1 MKTILYVFHCS
12 TIGGGSYCLLNV
24 LKNLDRSQYKPAVL
38 LATQGALVEEIN
50 KLGIDVHFLNDLDSV
65 PYNLPL
71 LKRSTIAKYRKVS
84 GSIDGYKAKLKE
96 IKPDLVYINSMMLY
110 PYLKPA
116 HELGYKTLIHIR
128 EHWPFNEHRCQLRRA
143 QNYIRKYSTYVL
155 AINEFAS
162 KQVPGIDSKVSIV
175 YDWIDLSQRYKEL
188 PFSNYFSENLDGK
201 KVLLFTGGS
210 APNKGAKEV
219 ARMFSEQLTDTNLRL
234 LMLGNSVKTFE
245 LTLKNRIKM
254 FLSDKH
260 IMGFYAYELNNI
272 VKKDKRIVCVPNVYE
287 IKHLLDQ
294 CYCLVSFFTIPHAN
308 LAMVECIVNNTISLA
323 AKTEESQEYSLD
335 GKLAFLCKMNDEQS
349 FVDAFYHLKAE
360 HDIMKEN
367 LQKYSH
373 IIREKFDKDAN
384 VKVLNGVYNKLLK

>member
-24 LKNLDRSQYKPAVL
+24 LKNLDRSQYKPVVL
-38 LATQGALVEEIN
+38 LATQGSLVEEIN

-128 EHWPFNEHRCQLRRA
+128 EHWSFNEHRCQLRRA

-162 KQVPGIDSKVSIV
+162 KQVPGIDGKVSIV

-219 ARMFSEQLTDTNLRL
+219 ARVFSEQLTDTDLRL

-272 VKKDKRIVCVPNVYE
+272 VKKDERIQKAVSE
-287 IKHLLDQ
+287 IGFH
-294 CYCLVSFFTIPHAN
+294 FNIN
-308 LAMVECIVNNTISLA
+308 I
-323 AKTEESQEYSLD
+323 
-335 GKLAFLCKMNDEQS
+335 
-349 FVDAFYHLKAE
+349 
-360 HDIMKEN
+360 
-367 LQKYSH
+367 
-373 IIREKFDKDAN
+373 
-384 VKVLNGVYNKLLK
+384 

>member
-349 FVDAFYHLKAE
+349 FVDAFYRLEAE
-360 HDIMKEN
+360 YDIMKEK
-367 LQKYSH
+367 LQK
-373 IIREKFDKDAN
+373 D
-384 VKVLNGVYNKLLK
+384 